1 MNPRSTISTTAA
13 MRLAVLAIALTL
25 GGCAVPPRPPA
36 DAGTPGQAARP
47 ASAPAAEAPNASQAE
62 EPAIPEQRNHT
73 PFGMV
78 LLTAEDRYGEY
89 FSVSTKISFAFD
101 ARGVLKLADTHEPV
115 IGADD
120 DPKDDH
126 TCTDK
131 GGGYNQR
138 PTWFPDTAI
147 FLRGGALQAVEL
159 AGGKRATQLPLS
171 ADEETMMVIGQAAR
185 EVEYAWTP
193 CVGRHRVDK
202 GHRLDG
208 FLPRGAALAVKPV
221 RGAAI
226 KLRMPEGV
234 VPHLLLRYQQGAM
247 IPVPMRPVLATVDV
261 EARRLV
267 VQYQATF
274 PVRPALRVV
283 ELRAV
288 LPEGKPSAGETP
300 QRYRERTDALLND
313 LRGCAAPTRPME
325 PCATPTRRP
334 DRRIFS
340 Q

>member
-1 MNPRSTISTTAA
+1 MNPSVTAA
-13 MRLAVLAIALTL
+13 TIPALAIALAL
-25 GGCAVPPRPPA
+25 AACAVPSRPPA
-36 DAGTPGQAARP
+36 EAGPPAQAAQP
-47 ASAPAAEAPNASQAE
+47 ASVPAAEAPAASKAE

-89 FSVSTKISFAFD
+89 FSVSTKISFQFD
-101 ARGVLKLADTHEPV
+101 ARGALKLADTHEPV

-120 DPKDDH
+120 DPQNDQ
-126 TCTDK
+126 TCSDK

-138 PTWFPDTAI
+138 TTWFPDTAI
-147 FLRGGALQAVEL
+147 FVRGGSLQAVEL
-159 AGGKRATQLPLS
+159 AGGKRARLVPLS
-171 ADEETMMVIGQAAR
+171 ADGETMMVIGPAAR

-193 CVGRHRVDK
+193 CVGRHRVEQ

-208 FLPRGAALAVKPV
+208 FLPRGAALAVKPA
-221 RGAAI
+221 RGSAL
-226 KLRMPEGV
+226 KLRVPDGVMPN
-234 VPHLLLRYQQGAM
+234 LLLRSREGAM

-261 EARRLV
+261 EARRV
-267 VQYQATF
+267 VLQYQATF

-288 LPEGKPSAGETP
+288 LPEGKASQGETP

-313 LRGCAAPTRPME
+313 LRGCALPTQPME

-334 DRRIFS
+334 DRRIYS